1 MKQKSYSFFVVIADA
16 QLVSI
21 FVDLDLSGG
30 AFYQDGLYEFL
41 QVQGKLLR
49 KLNLAHVEE
58 VDKHAFATITVC
70 CPNLINFGLTS
81 CEIIDNEALGK
92 TLTNF

>member
-1 MKQKSYSFFVVIADA
+1 MLLVIIADA
-16 QLVSI
+16 HLTLI
-21 FVDLDLSGG
+21 FLDLDLSGG

-81 CEIIDNEALGK
+81 CEIIDNEAIGK
-92 TLTNF
+92 LLNS